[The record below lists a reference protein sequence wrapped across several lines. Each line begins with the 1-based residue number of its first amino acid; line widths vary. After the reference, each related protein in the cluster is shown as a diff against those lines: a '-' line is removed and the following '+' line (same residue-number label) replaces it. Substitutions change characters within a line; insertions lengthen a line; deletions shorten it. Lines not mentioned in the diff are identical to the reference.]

1 MILGFALVI
10 MSGGLD
16 APALLAAAAVRVAVT
31 FGART
36 LRKPSSSPR
45 LGECMGKT
53 GSIALRSSMREFDFR
68 RKILQVYLHQIP
80 RIWHRLPAFF
90 RLSSPGQAVGKH
102 VHGLVRPCDERRQSF
117 GTFFL
122 RNRAELELLRR
133 LLERKA
139 SGSSLDITVLGC
151 SKGAEVYS
159 FLWTIRLARPD
170 LRLRTHAV

>member
-1 MILGFALVI
+1 
-10 MSGGLD
+10 
-16 APALLAAAAVRVAVT
+16 
-31 FGART
+31 
-36 LRKPSSSPR
+36 
-45 LGECMGKT
+45 
-53 GSIALRSSMREFDFR
+53 MREFDFR
-68 RKILQVYLHQIP
+68 RKILQVYLHQIL

-117 GTFFL
+117 VTFFL

-159 FLWTIRLARPD
+159 FLWTIRLSMDNSLGTSGLETPHARSLNFPGKEW
-170 LRLRTHAV
+170 HAKWAGNRSWI